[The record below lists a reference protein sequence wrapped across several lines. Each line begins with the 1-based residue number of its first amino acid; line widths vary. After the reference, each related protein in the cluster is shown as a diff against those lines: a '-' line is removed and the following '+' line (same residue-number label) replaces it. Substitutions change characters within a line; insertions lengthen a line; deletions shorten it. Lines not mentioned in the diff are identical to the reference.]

1 KPSCLAWNLQFQPD
15 FLAQISDETHRT
27 DIIDKPDG
35 YRDNQEL
42 SLKNG
47 ESQIPFSLQ
56 GNFGYDIMINRPNK
70 LACDEIT
77 RSGAEVS

>member
-1 KPSCLAWNLQFQPD
+1 MELCEMRLRHKGFRN
-15 FLAQISDETHRT
+15 
-27 DIIDKPDG
+27 DIVG
-35 YRDNQEL
+35 AYYL
-42 SLKNG
+42 HML
-47 ESQIPFSLQ
+47 PFSLQ